1 MNSVLQFSFILGF
14 VTVGFLIIGIV
25 LWYSARRFIDRSQK
39 AIGVVIKV
47 RKISFENRDTFAPV
61 VRFSTSDG
69 RNLSFTDRISKYP
82 AEFEVGE
89 RIEVLYDLKNP
100 HNARAVKRTADL
112 FLLSK
117 LFGLAGGA
125 LLALGFVIGT
135 VFALMN

>member
-1 MNSVLQFSFILGF
+1 MNSVLQVSLILGF
-14 VTVGFLIIGIV
+14 VTVGFLVTGIV
-25 LWYSARRFIDRSQK
+25 LWYRTRSFIDRSQK

-69 RNLSFTDRISKYP
+69 RNLSFTDRIARYP

-89 RIEVLYDLKNP
+89 RTQVLYDLRNP
-100 HNARAVKRTADL
+100 HNARVVKRIPDL

-117 LFGLAGGA
+117 LFGVAGGA

-135 VFALMN
+135 LFALMN